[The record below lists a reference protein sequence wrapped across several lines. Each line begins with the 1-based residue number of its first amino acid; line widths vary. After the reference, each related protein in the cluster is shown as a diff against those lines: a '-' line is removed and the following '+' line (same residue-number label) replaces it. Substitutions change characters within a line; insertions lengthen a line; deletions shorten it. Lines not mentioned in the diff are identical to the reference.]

1 MNSQVANSNRM
12 NSTAPP
18 TQPNHRSNRGFQ
30 VGLSL
35 AHGISVP
42 HEGQIGVSRATE

>member
-1 MNSQVANSNRM
+1 MNSQADNRIRM
-12 NSTAPP
+12 SSTAPP
-18 TQPNHRSNRGFQ
+18 TQPAHRSNRGFQ

-42 HEGQIGVSRATE
+42 HEGQIGVSRARV